1 MVDEG
6 ALAADLHHRQPL
18 TILAL
23 EPGIAR
29 DVDLDQLEPELVARA
44 PERLLRA
51 LAQVTPGR
59 VVERDGRKASRDRA
73 PGSSSLR
80 RRA

>member
-1 MVDEG
+1 
-6 ALAADLHHRQPL
+6 
-18 TILAL
+18 
-23 EPGIAR
+23 
-29 DVDLDQLEPELVARA
+29 
-44 PERLLRA
+44 
-51 LAQVTPGR
+51 VTPGR

>member
-18 TILAL
+18 AILAL

-59 VVERDGRKASRDRA
+59 VIQRDGQALTDTA
-73 PGSSSLR
+73 PGSSSPR